1 MTPAWILDILAAAM
15 LAVAGISAARLAAAR
30 PRQRGPVV
38 TGIDLAHL
46 LMAIA
51 MAGTLAASLTTLPG
65 TMWEAIFGLLTVWF
79 ACQAWREARANGSHA
94 LARHCAPHLAHS
106 AAMLYMFAALMTPA
120 ADSPLMGGTSGP
132 VMRTLHYPALAFVFT
147 LVLAAYSVWDLDQ
160 LSSTR
165 HGFTAAVAGVP
176 GAALAGVPASA
187 APMPRPSPSQD
198 RPPRPV
204 RTDLRSRLAEAD
216 QAVASGGGSGRSG
229 ARGAL
234 LSPGTTVGCRIV
246 MGVTMALMLLIM
258 I

>member
-1 MTPAWILDILAAAM
+1 MTPAWILDILAAVM

-65 TMWEAIFGLLTVWF
+65 TIWEAIFGLLTAWF

-120 ADSPLMGGTSGP
+120 AGSPVMGGTSGP

-160 LSSTR
+160 LSGR
-165 HGFTAAVAGVP
+165 RRLAAAAVPSAAAVVP
-176 GAALAGVPASA
+176 ALAGPGSAPVAAEGPRPTAGPATTTMLPVPAA
-187 APMPRPSPSQD
+187 AG
-198 RPPRPV
+198 
-204 RTDLRSRLAEAD
+204 
-216 QAVASGGGSGRSG
+216 VAATVGGAPGKGPA
-229 ARGAL
+229 ARMLL
-234 LSPGTTVGCRIV
+234 LSPGVSAGCRIAL
-246 MGVTMALMLLIM
+246 GITMAFMLAIM